1 MVFIGSVLQ
10 GNSEYNISNSNL
22 VFGTAPVSND
32 EIIVYTIGD
41 SGPQGATG
49 AQGTLG
55 VQGATGG
62 AAPTNNPGSTRDL
75 FTANGSSNTF
85 TLSVTPTSEQHT
97 FVFVGTI
104 LQGNADY
111 NISNN
116 QVIFTTTPAS
126 NDEIIVYTIGDSGPQ
141 GPTGTQGAIGAQGT
155 FGTQGTLG
163 VQGASGATGV
173 SLGLVIAIS

>member
-1 MVFIGSVLQ
+1 
-10 GNSEYNISNSNL
+10 
-22 VFGTAPVSND
+22 
-32 EIIVYTIGD
+32 
-41 SGPQGATG
+41 
-49 AQGTLG
+49 
-55 VQGATGG
+55 
-62 AAPTNNPGSTRDL
+62 
-75 FTANGSSNTF
+75 
-85 TLSVTPTSEQHT
+85 LSVTPTSEQHT